1 MKPLPFF
8 CGLNPMSKS
17 SGVEFI
23 WTTIEG
29 INQDIMMPRI
39 DGVNETDVRLLLD
52 ITVFEHIC
60 LKFRKNMNYIDELR
74 ATFEI
79 LVGDH
84 YEFKTL
90 NLDANRVGAKGLLD
104 YLIFPLIVRKIIWNH
119 PNSSCLHLFTI
130 PLEILRFGLGIAIT
144 IILAPI
150 VALVHLIRFLH
161 DLVSKCFEYN
171 ARLAEDIHNLD
182 PEPITLKK

>member
-1 MKPLPFF
+1 MSLPFF

-23 WTTIEG
+23 WTTIKET
-29 INQDIMMPRI
+29 NQDIMMPMNN
-39 DGVNETDVRLLLD
+39 GVNETVVRLLLD
-52 ITVFEHIC
+52 ITVFENIC
-60 LKFRKNMNYIDELR
+60 LKFRKNMNYIDGLR
-74 ATFEI
+74 ATFDI

-119 PNSSCLHLFTI
+119 PNSFCLHLFTI
-130 PLEILRFGLGIAIT
+130 PLEMLRFSLGIAIT

-161 DLVSKCFEYN
+161 DVVSKCFENN
-171 ARLAEDIHNLD
+171 AGLAEDIDNPL
-182 PEPITLKK
+182 TLAL